1 MPNFKAAF
9 STIWA
14 LRERCARLER
24 AEVQKLLGTNFDPS
38 VDRVA
43 KACILRSVE
52 NIECRALAP
61 FKVIMG
67 SAISRRKVAASSKN
81 NAG

>member
-9 STIWA
+9 SIIWA

-43 KACILRSVE
+43 KA
-52 NIECRALAP
+52 
-61 FKVIMG
+61 
-67 SAISRRKVAASSKN
+67 
-81 NAG
+81 

>member
-1 MPNFKAAF
+1 MK
-9 STIWA
+9 
-14 LRERCARLER
+14 E
-24 AEVQKLLGTNFDPS
+24 LLGANLDPS

-43 KACILRSVE
+43 KACILGSVE

-61 FKVIMG
+61 FTVIMG
-67 SAISRRKVAASSKN
+67 SDISRRKVAARSKN